1 MIKHIYSKIEP
12 EKLLHIVCSPSQMEE
27 RRIDVVDDKNFL
39 QLAILKYEKGKTF
52 KPHKH
57 IYKTVGKQA
66 IAQESWV
73 VVRGKVKAI
82 FYDEDDKI
90 LQEEILN
97 EGDLSITLFGGHNYE
112 ILEEGTLVLEYKT
125 GPYYGQSFDK
135 VFIDE
140 EN

>member
-12 EKLLHIVCSPSQMEE
+12 EKLLHIVCSPSQIEE
-27 RRIDVVDDKNFL
+27 PRMDVVDDQNFL

-57 IYKTVGKQA
+57 IYKTAGKQT

-73 VVRGKVKAI
+73 VLRGRVKAI
-82 FYDEDDKI
+82 FYDEDDEV

-112 ILEEGTLVLEYKT
+112 ILEEGTLVLEYKS

-135 VFIDE
+135 VFIDDE
-140 EN
+140 D